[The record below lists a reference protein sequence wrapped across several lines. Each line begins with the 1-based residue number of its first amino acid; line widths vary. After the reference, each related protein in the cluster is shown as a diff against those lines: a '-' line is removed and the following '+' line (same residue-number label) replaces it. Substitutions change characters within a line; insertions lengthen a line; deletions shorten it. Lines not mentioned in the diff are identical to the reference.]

1 MPPSTIW
8 RACDAA
14 LRVAATDP
22 TIDWGTMMAFR
33 TLRRLMATV
42 CLLAA
47 ASLAEAP
54 FSPALAQTAGVIRE
68 VVVIG
73 NRRIEPATVASYL
86 AVGVGDVAD
95 DAALNAS
102 VRRLFDTGLFSDA
115 SVAFDGGQLIVRVAE
130 NPTINRVAVE
140 GNRSIDDEA
149 ILGNVSSQSRRAFT
163 RSRAE
168 ADAQVITDL
177 YRRAGRYGTRVEP
190 VIINLPDN
198 RVDLVFEVTE
208 SRVTGVNAINFIGN
222 EVFSDR
228 RLRRVIETSESG
240 IFSFALTSDI
250 YDPDR
255 LEFDRE
261 LLRRFY
267 LQRGYADFTVLSA
280 VAELA
285 PDGRG
290 FFITFTVS
298 EGPQYTFGE
307 QTVNVTAPGL
317 AAEDFEGLIIGRSG
331 DTYDATL
338 VERSIERMIF
348 AAGVQG
354 FAFVDVRPRAIRDPG
369 NQVIDIVYD
378 VFEGQRI
385 FVERIDIEGNTRTL
399 DRVIR
404 RQFDIVEGDAFNT
417 REIDNARRRIRAL
430 GYFSEV
436 QVATERGSTDDRANV
451 RVTVE
456 ETSTGSLTFGIGFS
470 SADGPVGEVSLTERN
485 FLGRGQFLRGRLVV
499 AGERQVADFTFRE
512 PAFLDRNLEAG
523 FNIYYIQDDR
533 SDESSFEE
541 TNIGFVP
548 SVAFPVSEFGRLTLS
563 YRVSSDEIRDVRSN
577 ASPLIARDA
586 GTALTSSVGYTYVY
600 DQRND
605 PLEPTAGFIGEFG
618 QEVAGLGGDT
628 QYVRTT
634 ARVRG
639 YRALF
644 DEDVIGSVTLE
655 AGNITSFDEDIRIT
669 DRFFLGGDRFRGFQ
683 FGGLGPRDRRTD
695 DSLGGNNYAVA
706 RTEVS
711 FPIGLPESF
720 GVSGGVFADVGT
732 LWGLDTTSFG
742 GSTVDDSAKL
752 RASVGVSVFIDSAFG
767 PLRINLAYPIVEED
781 GDEREIFRL
790 TAGTRF

>member
-1 MPPSTIW
+1 MPFSAIA
-8 RACDAA
+8 RLLVFMAA
-14 LRVAATDP
+14 
-22 TIDWGTMMAFR
+22 
-33 TLRRLMATV
+33 
-42 CLLAA
+42 LAA
-47 ASLAEAP
+47 AGLADARL
-54 FSPALAQTAGVIRE
+54 SPAAAQSAGVIRE

-86 AVGVGDVAD
+86 AVGVGDQAD

-115 SVAFDGGQLIVRVAE
+115 SVAFEGGQLIVRVAE

-149 ILGNVSSQSRRAFT
+149 ILGNVASQSRRAFT

-168 ADAQVITDL
+168 ADAQVITEL
-177 YRRAGRYGTRVEP
+177 YRRSGRYGTRVEP

-208 SRVTGVNAINFIGN
+208 SRVTGVNAINFVGN

-228 RLRRVIETSESG
+228 RLRRTIETSESNLL
-240 IFSFALTSDI
+240 SFALTSDI

-267 LQRGYADFTVLSA
+267 LERGYADFTVLSA

-298 EGPQYTFGE
+298 EGPQYRFGE

-317 AAEDFEGLIIGRSG
+317 EAEDFEALIVGRPG
-331 DTYDATL
+331 EVYDATQI
-338 VERSIERMIF
+338 ERSIERMIF
-348 AAGVQG
+348 AAGLQG
-354 FAFVDVRPRAIRDPG
+354 FAFVDVRPRAIRDVE
-369 NQVIDIVYD
+369 NQTIDIVFD
-378 VFEGQRI
+378 VVEGQRI
-385 FVERIDIEGNTRTL
+385 YVERIDIEGNTRTL

-404 RQFDIVEGDAFNT
+404 RQFDIVEGDAFNS

-436 QVATERGSTDDRANV
+436 QVATERGTTDDRANV

-456 ETSTGSLTFGIGFS
+456 ETSTGSLTFGLGFS
-470 SADGPVGEVSLTERN
+470 SADGPVGEVAVTERN
-485 FLGRGQFLRGRLVV
+485 FLGRGQFLRARVVV

-533 SDESSFEE
+533 SDSSSFEE

-548 SVAFPVSEFGRLTLS
+548 SFGFPLSEFGRLTLS
-563 YRVSSDEIRDVRSN
+563 YRVSSDEIRDVRN
-577 ASPLIARDA
+577 DASPLIARDA
-586 GTALTSSVGYTYVY
+586 GTAVTSSLGYNYVY

-605 PLEPTAGFIGEFG
+605 PLEPTGGFVGEFG
-618 QEVAGLGGDT
+618 QEIAGLGGDT
-628 QYVRTT
+628 RYIRTT
-634 ARVRG
+634 ARARA
-639 YRALF
+639 YRSLF
-644 DEDVIGSVTLE
+644 AEDVIGSVTLE
-655 AGNITSFDEDIRIT
+655 AGNITTLDEDIRIT
-669 DRFFLGGDRFRGFQ
+669 DRFFLGGDRFRGFE
-683 FGGLGPRDRRTD
+683 FGGLGPRDRNTD
-695 DSLGGNNYAVA
+695 DSLGGNNYAVV

-711 FPIGLPESF
+711 FPLGLPDSF
-720 GVSGGVFADVGT
+720 GVSGGIFADAGT
-732 LWGLDTTSFG
+732 VWGLDTASFG
-742 GSTVDDSAKL
+742 GTTVDDKAKL

-767 PLRINLAYPIVEED
+767 PLRINLAVPVVEED
-781 GDEREIFRL
+781 GDEREYFRL